1 MPNKLLMKLLIY
13 IQTPSACPQDSGNSI
28 MHTVFNLNTV
38 WIMYHMPSKFWM
50 KLLIHF
56 QTSKQHRLGMMWLI
70 IHAGIKVSQ
79 DLGFVIFT
87 DCFRPQA
94 CTGEHLSDTGM
105 WYTILSPAIPTVC
118 LEVMSENFRTA
129 TSSMTSSP
137 QNICIWHNLLCL
149 LEFCNQ
155 IGTIFQFH
163 NHPLW
168 LPDAVSG
175 DLVNQKWNQ
184 FFVDIAA

>member
-87 DCFRPQA
+87 NCFRPQA

-118 LEVMSENFRTA
+118 LEVMSENFALLRHRWRHHHKIFVFDL
-129 TSSMTSSP
+129 
-137 QNICIWHNLLCL
+137 ICYVHWNSVTKFELS
-149 LEFCNQ
+149 FNFT
-155 IGTIFQFH
+155 TIHYGYQTRSQ
-163 NHPLW
+163 
-168 LPDAVSG
+168 A
-175 DLVNQKWNQ
+175 
-184 FFVDIAA
+184 I